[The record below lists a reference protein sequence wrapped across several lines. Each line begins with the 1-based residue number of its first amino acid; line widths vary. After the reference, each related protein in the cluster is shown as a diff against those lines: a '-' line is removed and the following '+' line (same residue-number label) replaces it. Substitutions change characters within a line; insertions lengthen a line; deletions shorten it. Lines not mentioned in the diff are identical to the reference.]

1 MKRFILAIP
10 LPISLCLMGM
20 ACFGIL
26 ALLESVSD
34 RREDK
39 TNNFNQL
46 YSIDPASLL
55 GDIAQ
60 GKIDVFIPID
70 EERPWP
76 DPDQQIP
83 VPWLQ
88 EDYLDIANA
97 LFEFTWSDTLEGWQL
112 FTVFFNSDCKQYD
125 FGFQSGIFYFF
136 KNVEINGNKF
146 RIERLVN
153 IDPRNKTVSL
163 AENRYSPRLADWTSM
178 PLNQDLLSAEEALQ
192 KAENAGGKEKRLS
205 VGNACY
211 ISLTFHHD
219 RGWWNNKLWW
229 DVGYSQTDDE
239 GRLTTLLTVDVD
251 PYTGE
256 LRP

>member
-10 LPISLCLMGM
+10 LPISLFLICV

-46 YSIDPASLL
+46 YSIEPASLL
-55 GDIAQ
+55 DDIAQ

-70 EERPWP
+70 EEPPWP
-76 DPDQQIP
+76 APDQQIP
-83 VPWLQ
+83 VPWTQ
-88 EDYLDIANA
+88 EDYLHIANA
-97 LFEFTWSDTLEGWQL
+97 LFEVIWNDTLDGWQL
-112 FTVFFNSDCKQYD
+112 YAAFFNLDCTQHD
-125 FGFQSGIFYFF
+125 IGFQSGIFIFF
-136 KNVEINGNKF
+136 KNVEINGNKS
-146 RIERLVN
+146 RIERIVN
-153 IDPRNKTVSL
+153 IDPRDKTVDV
-163 AENRYSPRLADWTSM
+163 AENRYFPRLADWTSM
-178 PLNQDLLSAEEALQ
+178 PLNENLLSAEEALQ
-192 KAENAGGKEKRLS
+192 RAENAGGKEKRLS
-205 VGNACY
+205 VMNACY

-219 RGWWNNKLWW
+219 YGWWNRKLWW
-229 DVGYSQTDDE
+229 VVGYSQIGDNGHPT
-239 GRLTTLLTVDVD
+239 RLFTVDIS